1 MAVRGAKRRERLEE
15 VSKRIEFD
23 LQVRASYKPL
33 WKLLV
38 DKDKLKQDLKDE
50 AKLSSTSMARLNNG
64 DNVTTDV
71 LLRICQVLDCQ
82 IGDIVE
88 VIPANEKKE
97 EDA

>member
-1 MAVRGAKRRERLEE
+1 M
-15 VSKRIEFD
+15 SKRIEFD

-38 DKDKLKQDLKDE
+38 DKEKLKQDLREE

>member
-1 MAVRGAKRRERLEE
+1 M
-15 VSKRIEFD
+15 SKRIEFD

-38 DKDKLKQDLKDE
+38 DKDKLKQDLREE

-71 LLRICQVLDCQ
+71 LLRICQVLNCQ
-82 IGDIVE
+82 IGEIVE
-88 VIPANEKKE
+88 VIPVQEA
-97 EDA
+97 